1 MHDGEEEESKVHFSA
16 DRTQECAFIE
26 SIEQSCEISA
36 SALAHYEGASV
47 NEGTQQVQIQPLTS
61 ASSFSQFK
69 QVFVASPR
77 RKFVFDE
84 PHHEVED
91 YKDPCKYE
99 R

>member
-1 MHDGEEEESKVHFSA
+1 MNDGEEEESKVQHFSA

-26 SIEQSCEISA
+26 SIEQSCEISP
-36 SALAHYEGASV
+36 SALAPYEGATV
-47 NEGTQQVQIQPLTS
+47 NEGAEQAQIQPLTS

-77 RKFVFDE
+77 RRHSAFDQE
-84 PHHEVED
+84 AVED
-91 YKDPCKYE
+91 YRDPCKYE

>member
-36 SALAHYEGASV
+36 SALAHYEGALV